1 VVQIG
6 FAASLTMPAIG
17 LNAVASTGSLIAS
30 YPMSETTLA
39 YSALTDTSITLSVN
53 RYSGH
58 QFKVEDR
65 NAQSHVLGSGLV
77 DIGLKK
83 SLQAMKQQI
92 SEQAYQNMYASGS
105 AASGSVS
112 GVTVVDHSLALT
124 SEANLKAGFGSL
136 IKAFDKQNVPQEDR
150 FLVMN
155 YEAHGALVQW
165 GGSDMKDA
173 NFGSA
178 TRTAITAQ
186 VPQLYGFKILF
197 DNSVTAGTAVAFN
210 PNAFALAMPAGVMSE
225 IIRDKDDWSNYCR
238 LRIPYGAAPLGA
250 VATTYIDQA
259 IAGQKVGLLRITVT

>member
-1 VVQIG
+1 
-6 FAASLTMPAIG
+6 MPQIG
-17 LNAVASTGSLIAS
+17 LNSVASTGSLIAS

-39 YSALTDTSITLSVN
+39 YSALTDTSVTLSVN

-77 DIGLKK
+77 DIGLRK
-83 SLQAMKQQI
+83 SMQAMKQQI
-92 SEQAYQNMYASGS
+92 SEQAYAMMYASGS
-105 AASGSVS
+105 AVSGSG
-112 GVTVVDHSLALT
+112 GVVVDHTLAIT
-124 SEANLKAGFGSL
+124 STANLQAGFGAL
-136 IKAFDKQNVPQEDR
+136 IKSFDKQNVPQEDR
-150 FLVMN
+150 YLVMN

-173 NFGSA
+173 NFGSGA
-178 TRTAITAQ
+178 RTAITGK
-186 VPQLYGFKILF
+186 VPELYGFKLLF

-210 PNAFALAMPAGVMSE
+210 PNAFALALPAGVMSE

-238 LRIPYGAAPLGA
+238 LRIPYGAAALGA